1 MNKISEK
8 IKKILTTNKNLSN
21 VASGDFISN
30 LIGAL
35 FWLYIAALLT
45 PEEYGEITYLISI
58 AAFASTLSML
68 GAYNSIV
75 VLTAKNVKIQS
86 TISFISSSVGLV
98 VAIVVFFAVNQVE
111 VGVLIFAYIFTNLII
126 PHVLGKK
133 EFNEYFRI
141 IIFSKILSVAS
152 CLILFYFIGHI
163 GIIIGLATPVF
174 LFGFKLFHIF
184 RTIKIDFR
192 LLKTHS
198 KFIITNY
205 CMDVSA
211 SISGSLDKIIIVP
224 ILGFTILASYQLGL
238 QFFGILMIIP
248 GIVYKITLPD
258 DARGI
263 LNKKLKVRTVSVAFG
278 FGILSFILIPVIIP
292 ILNSSY
298 NESILP
304 IQIIVLSSIPAV
316 VALMYWSRFIGTEKN
331 KVLLAGS
338 VIYATSLISLIIILG
353 QNFHSLGLSI
363 GFFIAQCIS
372 MAYFICASHFLSE
385 NEV

>member
-8 IKKILTTNKNLSN
+8 IKKILTTNKNLSR

-45 PEEYGEITYLISI
+45 PEEYGEITFLISI

-98 VAIVVFFAVNQVE
+98 AAIVVFFTVNQVE
-111 VGVLIFAYIFTNLII
+111 VGVLIFAYILTNLII

-133 EFNEYFRI
+133 EFDEYFRI
-141 IIFSKILSVAS
+141 IVFSKILSVAS
-152 CLILFYFIGHI
+152 SLILFYFIGHI
-163 GIIIGLATPVF
+163 GIIIGLATPIF
-174 LFGFKLFHIF
+174 LFGFKIFHIF
-184 RTIKIDFR
+184 RTIRIDFR

-205 CMDVSA
+205 GMDVSA

-263 LNKKLKVRTVSVAFG
+263 LNKKLKVRTVSIAFG
-278 FGILSFILIPVIIP
+278 FGILSFLLIPVIIP

-304 IQIIVLSSIPAV
+304 IQIIALSSIPAV

-331 KVLLAGS
+331 KVLSAGS
-338 VIYATSLISLIIILG
+338 VIYAASLISLIIILG

>member
-111 VGVLIFAYIFTNLII
+111 VGVLIFAYILTNLII

-152 CLILFYFIGHI
+152 SLILFYFIGHI
-163 GIIIGLATPVF
+163 GIIIGLATPIF
-174 LFGFKLFHIF
+174 LFGFKIFHIF
-184 RTIKIDFR
+184 RTIRIDFR

-205 CMDVSA
+205 GLNVSD

-372 MAYFICASHFLSE
+372 MAYFICANHFLSE

>member
-1 MNKISEK
+1 
-8 IKKILTTNKNLSN
+8 
-21 VASGDFISN
+21 
-30 LIGAL
+30 
-35 FWLYIAALLT
+35 
-45 PEEYGEITYLISI
+45 
-58 AAFASTLSML
+58 
-68 GAYNSIV
+68 
-75 VLTAKNVKIQS
+75 
-86 TISFISSSVGLV
+86 
-98 VAIVVFFAVNQVE
+98 
-111 VGVLIFAYIFTNLII
+111 
-126 PHVLGKK
+126 
-133 EFNEYFRI
+133 
-141 IIFSKILSVAS
+141 
-152 CLILFYFIGHI
+152 
-163 GIIIGLATPVF
+163 
-174 LFGFKLFHIF
+174 
-184 RTIKIDFR
+184 
-192 LLKTHS
+192 
-198 KFIITNY
+198 
-205 CMDVSA
+205 MDVSA

-372 MAYFICASHFLSE
+372 MAYFICANHFLSE